1 MQFIESVRYSKVK
14 RSESQVAR
22 DDIAVRSVKIRVTLA
37 VASVLKSVWQ
47 QIAARD
53 SQISEQF
60 SVRAEVTSR
69 YKCTGHRDKDFEGM
83 RLWISMLDMV
93 WWEKKPKTRP
103 DECISEA
110 GGLRCVRKR

>member
-1 MQFIESVRYSKVK
+1 MQFIETVRYSKVK

-47 QIAARD
+47 QIVARD
-53 SQISEQF
+53 SQISKQF

-69 YKCTGHRDKDFEGM
+69 YKCTGRRDEDCEYM
-83 RLWISMLDMV
+83 RRPASVPETFRWQN
-93 WWEKKPKTRP
+93 KPKTRP
-103 DECISEA
+103 AECVSEA
-110 GGLRCVRKR
+110 SGLR

>member
-47 QIAARD
+47 QIVARD
-53 SQISEQF
+53 SQISKQF
-60 SVRAEVTSR
+60 SVRAEVTSG
-69 YKCTGHRDKDFEGM
+69 YKCTGHRDKDFEG
-83 RLWISMLDMV
+83 I
-93 WWEKKPKTRP
+93 P
-103 DECISEA
+103 
-110 GGLRCVRKR
+110 

>member
-47 QIAARD
+47 QIVARD
-53 SQISEQF
+53 SQISKQF

-69 YKCTGHRDKDFEGM
+69 YKCTGDRDKDFEGT

-110 GGLRCVRKR
+110 GGLRYVRKR

>member
-47 QIAARD
+47 QIVARD
-53 SQISEQF
+53 SQISKQF
-60 SVRAEVTSR
+60 SVRAEVTSG

-83 RLWISMLDMV
+83 RLWISMRGMV
-93 WWEKKPKTRP
+93 WCSKKPKTRP
-103 DECISEA
+103 AECTSEA
-110 GGLRCVRKR
+110 GVSRYVRKQ

>member
-47 QIAARD
+47 QIVARD
-53 SQISEQF
+53 SQISKQF

-83 RLWISMLDMV
+83 RLWISMRDMV
-93 WWEKKPKTRP
+93 WCQKKPKTRSV
-103 DECISEA
+103 ECVSE
-110 GGLRCVRKR
+110 GEGLRYVRER

>member
-1 MQFIESVRYSKVK
+1 MPKE
-14 RSESQVAR
+14 
-22 DDIAVRSVKIRVTLA
+22 DIAVHRAETRVTLA

-47 QIAARD
+47 QIVARD
-53 SQISEQF
+53 SQISKQF

-103 DECISEA
+103 AECISEA
-110 GGLRCVRKR
+110 GGLRYVRKR

>member
-1 MQFIESVRYSKVK
+1 M
-14 RSESQVAR
+14 AR
-22 DDIAVRSVKIRVTLA
+22 DDITVHSVKTRVMLA

-47 QIAARD
+47 QIVAGD
-53 SQISEQF
+53 SQISERF

-103 DECISEA
+103 AECISEA
-110 GGLRCVRKR
+110 GGLRYVRKR